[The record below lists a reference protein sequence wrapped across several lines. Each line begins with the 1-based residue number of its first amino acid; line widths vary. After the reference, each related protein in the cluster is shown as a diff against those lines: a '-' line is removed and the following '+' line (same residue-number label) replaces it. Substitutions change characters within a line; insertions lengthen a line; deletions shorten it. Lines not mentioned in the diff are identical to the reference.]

1 LVVTP
6 EKSSRL
12 PRPPEVNQPKINQ
25 NISKT
30 TFAIM
35 FFKVIQ
41 ANGRGRRVLIFG
53 VVQAFFPAYLAPTQG
68 VANFKNLLRF
78 T

>member
-12 PRPPEVNQPKINQ
+12 PRPPEIDNPKIGQ
-25 NISKT
+25 NR
-30 TFAIM
+30 
-35 FFKVIQ
+35 FKMTLSRTAFRVIP